1 VVTILKHFRS
11 EFEKHIDQGV
21 CPAGECEALGKEAA
35 EDKETEEG
43 GE

>member
-21 CPAGECEALGKEAA
+21 CPAGECEALGKEA
-35 EDKETEEG
+35 EEKEIEEG